1 MSITNESSLY
11 GNAGGLGANLK
22 LLTFD
27 GTDPSVYPAWAMVF
41 RL

>member
-1 MSITNESSLY
+1 MSSDQSFH
-11 GNAGGLGANLK
+11 GNAGGLGSNLK
-22 LLTFD
+22 LLNFD

>member
-1 MSITNESSLY
+1 MSNTNDQSLY
-11 GNAGGLGANLK
+11 GNTGGLGSNLK